1 MNVRTRFI
9 QHFCKAEHIV
19 GVTSL
24 RPLLAGEHTAE
35 VISRMKM
42 LTHTVTSNSDA
53 AMIYHRFP
61 EIAAASLQSRLP
73 SKSAIRLKP
82 ITFGI
87 WVLACIPV
95 SLSSCL
101 NKGCNTV

>member
-35 VISRMKM
+35 IISRMKM
-42 LTHTVTSNSDA
+42 LTHTVTSDGD
-53 AMIYHRFP
+53 MMFDQDFTY
-61 EIAAASLQSRLP
+61 
-73 SKSAIRLKP
+73 
-82 ITFGI
+82 T
-87 WVLACIPV
+87 LAGD
-95 SLSSCL
+95 LSEEEALAVMES
-101 NKGCNTV
+101 VP